1 MSFGVTLRFM
11 SGTLREKYPG
21 IWQVRYESGRDP
33 VTGQRRQI
41 SRNVRGNKRNAQKV
55 LNALVAEAEAGRT
68 VGTSGTFEELS
79 TRWLALVEHD
89 LSPTTLRRYKNLLSK
104 RILPAIGDRPVSS
117 IKAMELDEL
126 YQGLTRRIGLSSA
139 TVRQAHAI
147 IRRALRQAVMWGWIN
162 TNPAANAT
170 PPRIVKAD
178 LSPPDVDQVGELLR
192 AANDRDPEFANYLH
206 IAATTGARRGELCAL
221 RWSNVNIEVGT
232 LTIERSI
239 VEVSGG
245 LLEKDT
251 KTHANRRI
259 ALDDDTL
266 AVFEAQRHRAQERAS
281 LIGESVSD
289 DAFVFSREPGGT
301 TPWTPD
307 SVTKRFA
314 TIRVELGYDNMR
326 LHDLRHFAATRL
338 MAAGVPVRTVSGRLG
353 HANPST
359 TLSVYSHFVA
369 ASDQEAASVMG
380 KLVSSSKLRSA
391 NQPSATKPMKR
402 VAPLTRN

>member
-1 MSFGVTLRFM
+1 MSFGVTLKFM

-21 IWQVRYESGRDP
+21 IWQVRFESGRDP
-33 VTGQRRQI
+33 VTGQRRQL
-41 SRNVRGNKRNAQKV
+41 SRNVRGTKRQAQQV
-55 LNALVAEAEAGRT
+55 LNALVAEAESGKA
-68 VGTSGTFEELS
+68 VGTSGTFEELA
-79 TRWLALVEHD
+79 TRWLTLVEND

-104 RILPAIGDRPVSS
+104 RILPALGDRPVSS
-117 IKAMELDEL
+117 IKTMDLDAL
-126 YQGLTRRIGLSSA
+126 YQGLSKRVGLSPA

-147 IRRALRQAVMWGWIN
+147 IRRALRQAVLWGWIH

-170 PPRIVKAD
+170 PPHLTKAD

-221 RWSNVNIEVGT
+221 RWSNVNLEIGT
-232 LTIERSI
+232 LTIEHSI

-245 LLEKDT
+245 LFEKDT
-251 KTHANRRI
+251 KTHASRHI
-259 ALDDDTL
+259 AIDEGTVS
-266 AVFEAQRHRAQERAS
+266 VFQAQRRKAQERAS
-281 LIGESVSD
+281 LIGEQVRD
-289 DAFVFSREPGGT
+289 DAFVFSRVPNGT

-314 TIRVELGYDNMR
+314 AIRVDLGYHNMR

-391 NQPSATKPMKR
+391 KKKTSSNPTKKT
-402 VAPLTRN
+402 AS

>member
-1 MSFGVTLRFM
+1 M

-21 IWQVRYESGRDP
+21 IWQVRFESGRDP
-33 VTGQRRQI
+33 LTGRRRQL
-41 SRNVRGNKRNAQKV
+41 SRNVHGTKRQAQQV

-79 TRWLALVEHD
+79 TRWLSLIEND

-104 RILPAIGDRPVSS
+104 RILPAIGSRPVSS
-117 IKAMELDEL
+117 IKTMELDEL
-126 YQGLTRRIGLSSA
+126 YQGLTRKIGLSST

-147 IRRALRQAVMWGWIN
+147 IRRSLRQAVMWGWIN
-162 TNPAANAT
+162 TNPAANAS
-170 PPRIVKAD
+170 PPRISRPD

-192 AANDRDPEFANYLH
+192 AATDRDPEFANFLH

-221 RWSNVNIEVGT
+221 RWSNVNMDNGT

-239 VEVSGG
+239 IEVPGG

-259 ALDDDTL
+259 ALDGDTL
-266 AVFEAQRHRAQERAS
+266 AVFKEQHHRAQQRAT
-281 LIGESVSD
+281 LIGETVD
-289 DAFVFSREPGGT
+289 NDAFVFSREPNGG

-307 SVTKRFA
+307 RVTKRFA
-314 TIRVELGYDNMR
+314 SIREELGYDNMR
-326 LHDLRHFAATRL
+326 FHDLRHFAATRL

-369 ASDQEAASVMG
+369 ASDQEAANVMG
-380 KLVSSSKLRSA
+380 KLVSSSKLRNAAQSTT
-391 NQPSATKPMKR
+391 PKPVRKT
-402 VAPLTRN
+402 AASTRSRS